1 MHLLRPHDEIT
12 SNTCFVMRSGQINP
26 KGQIASRVDRYS
38 QNLVFFDDVL
48 VAVKGYVRRS
58 LSMFRS
64 HQSRGKARRHGGH
77 ESTHEMC
84 AGLTRHLYVVDIRK
98 SVIQFGPIGFVPAL
112 YGTATG
118 RDFTVLRW
126 DPFHIGSDGQ
136 EIVPPVMFDLGATV
150 RNATRRVNGGCDLAR
165 MNRVG

>member
-1 MHLLRPHDEIT
+1 MMKLPPT
-12 SNTCFVMRSGQINP
+12 
-26 KGQIASRVDRYS
+26 

-58 LSMFRS
+58 
-64 HQSRGKARRHGGH
+64 
-77 ESTHEMC
+77 EMR

-126 DPFHIGSDGQ
+126 DPFHIGSDG
-136 EIVPPVMFDLGATV
+136 
-150 RNATRRVNGGCDLAR
+150 
-165 MNRVG
+165 